1 MQTPTKTSEP
11 IPGYVVKERIGVGG
25 YGEVWSAQAPGDLMK
40 AIKFVYGY
48 FDDKR
53 AARELKALNRIKQV
67 RHPFLLSLERF
78 EIVDGQLIIVTELA
92 DMSLKDRFE
101 QIGATDK
108 PGIPRAE
115 LLGYMRDAADALDY
129 MRENFA
135 LQHLDVKPEN
145 MLLVGGR
152 VKVADFGLV
161 KELQDHTASL
171 MGGLTP
177 IYASPEVFDDRPSEH
192 SDQYSLA
199 IVYQEMLT
207 GILPFPG
214 RTPAQLASQHLHA
227 RPRLAPLPA
236 ADQLVVARALAK
248 DPQQR
253 YASCRE
259 MIDSLLAAGSQPSCS
274 TKVMEVR
281 STVSNAHG
289 DTTTKSPLPTLTP
302 QTNNSTI
309 PRRDVKPKTD
319 PTLPRHEVKPKT
331 DPLLPQ
337 REQGTVVLNDGDTS
351 SARPVLPELPPIL
364 PVIHLPPASGA
375 PTEPAL
381 RPTLY
386 LGIGGTGAR
395 ALRHLQRTLADHQG
409 SELIPILEM
418 LLLDTDAKS
427 AYQATQGDPAMALA
441 DHQVLPLPLRNAQEY
456 TSSSRNILQW
466 LSRRWLYNIPR
477 SLQTEG
483 RRPLGRLALMDHAPQ
498 VLNSIRKAIQSISS
512 PEAVGACQATG
523 LTLASPSPRVYIVTS
538 LSGGAGGGMVL
549 DVAYAVR
556 KVLAELGHSDDAV
569 IGILTHATDRNAAT
583 HDLGLANTYAS
594 LSELNH
600 YCGPNGYPGEAACDL
615 PPFAAG
621 RGPFSTTYFVPLGN
635 DLTDRQ
641 FDAATQQLAA
651 YLYLDSA
658 TPAGAVI
665 EHCRRLPP
673 VEQTTNASTCL
684 RSFGIIQIGSE
695 QTPLADQTAELV
707 CQETVD
713 RWRGA
718 AKQTWQSDLS
728 ATPSPRIEL
737 PGSASSAAT
746 IEQRAA
752 AHLQGL
758 GLSVTTLNE
767 QARRAVE
774 THLHGDTEAVFNHIR
789 MAFEASGE
797 ANGNAVERL
806 SGLLRFIQN
815 EFMPSRDSDLAA
827 HRPASKLL
835 ASVEKDLESFVA
847 SRAREVR
854 EWILSLVDDPTA
866 RIGGA
871 YQARQWYAAQI
882 QGFDAQWSDRLH
894 EVQREIR
901 TIEQSLLTTERAGT
915 ERPRFFASRSKT
927 ERNQAFHQA
936 ALLQIVRLRTEEIA
950 LFGLSKATRI
960 ILAQIVVAA
969 DEVKELQR
977 TLSDLSASF
986 AVAAPWGHPTDDIPP
1001 SGVSDQVRALV
1012 SQSLRIKVQELAM
1025 RVDERVQKF
1034 LVDHGALRELCKKP
1048 DMVRGQLTA
1057 ALRRAARREV
1067 VDALKR
1073 VSISSALLG
1082 SDRDSESQV
1091 ARLRQCLESAQPNL
1105 ADCGGAQ
1112 RLFAILPEN
1121 AQGTP
1126 LAETLT
1132 EKLDPPA
1139 TVLNSCDAD
1148 VVFCYELQDLLI
1160 PHVANQLLDGRADI
1174 VPVAARLHTR
1184 TDVTWSPLC

>member
-78 EIVDGQLIIVTELA
+78 EIVDGQLLIVTELA

-101 QIGATDK
+101 QIGAGGK

-227 RPRLAPLPA
+227 RPRLTPLPA

-253 YASCRE
+253 YSSCRE
-259 MIDSLLAAGSQPSCS
+259 MIDSLLAAGLEPSAPAKAS
-274 TKVMEVR
+274 EVR
-281 STVSNAHG
+281 PTVSNAHSG
-289 DTTTKSPLPTLTP
+289 TLTQSP
-302 QTNNSTI
+302 AQPRSNSTI
-309 PRRDVKPKTD
+309 PRSEVKPKTD
-319 PTLPRHEVKPKT
+319 PTLPRHEAKPKT
-331 DPLLPQ
+331 DPLLHR
-337 REQGTVVLNDGDTS
+337 REQGTVVLNGS
-351 SARPVLPELPPIL
+351 VAAGAGQAVPAALPELPPVL
-364 PVIHLPPASGA
+364 PVVNLPPVSV
-375 PTEPAL
+375 PQVEFAL

-395 ALRHLQRTLADHQG
+395 TLRHLQRRLADRLG
-409 SELIPILEM
+409 NELIPVLEM
-418 LLLDTDAKS
+418 LLLDTDTKG
-427 AYQATQGDPAMALA
+427 AYQATQGDPGMALA

-498 VLNSIRKAIQSISS
+498 VLSHIRKAIQSITSS
-512 PEAVGACQATG
+512 DSVAACQAKG
-523 LTLASPSPRVYIVTS
+523 LALGNLAPQVYIVTS
-538 LSGGAGGGMVL
+538 LAGGTGGGMVL

-556 KVLAELGHSDDAV
+556 KVLAELGYADDAV
-569 IGILTHATDRNAAT
+569 IGILTHATDRNPAT
-583 HDLGLANTYAS
+583 HDLGLANTYAA
-594 LSELNH
+594 LTELNH
-600 YCGPNGYPGEAACDL
+600 YCGTSGYPGEAACDL

-621 RGPFSTTYFVPLGN
+621 RGPFSTAYFVPLGN
-635 DLTDRQ
+635 DLNERQ
-641 FDAATQQLAA
+641 FDAATEQLSA

-658 TPAGAVI
+658 TPAGAVF
-665 EHCRRLPP
+665 EHCRRLPLADQP
-673 VEQTTNASTCL
+673 TKVAGSL
-684 RSFGIIQIGSE
+684 RSFGLTQIGSE

-707 CQETVD
+707 CQEVVD

-718 AKQTWQSDLS
+718 VKQTWQSEPS
-728 ATPSPRIEL
+728 ATAVPRVEP
-737 PGSASSAAT
+737 PGGASSAAA
-746 IEQRAA
+746 IEQRGA
-752 AHLQGL
+752 AHLKGL
-758 GLSVTTLNE
+758 GLSVMALNE

-774 THLHGDTEAVFNHIR
+774 AQLHGDTEAVLNRIR
-789 MAFEASGE
+789 TAFEASGE
-797 ANGNAVERL
+797 AQGSAAERL
-806 SGLLRFIQN
+806 SGLLKAIQN
-815 EFMPSRDSDLAA
+815 EFMPSREPDLVAR
-827 HRPASKLL
+827 RPASTLL
-835 ASVEKDLESFVA
+835 ASVEQDLEKFA
-847 SRAREVR
+847 APRAREIR
-854 EWILSLVDDPTA
+854 EWILSMVDDPA
-866 RIGGA
+866 GRIGA
-871 YQARQWYAAQI
+871 ASQARQWYAGQV
-882 QGFDAQWSDRLH
+882 QGFDAQWGDRLH
-894 EVQREIR
+894 EVQLEIR
-901 TIEQSLLTTERAGT
+901 AIEQSLLTTERAGT
-915 ERPRFFASRSKT
+915 DRPRFFGSRGKAD
-927 ERNQAFHQA
+927 RNQAYHQA
-936 ALLQIVRLRTEEIA
+936 ALLQIVRLRTEEAA

-960 ILAQIVVAA
+960 LLTQIVGAA
-969 DEVKELQR
+969 DEIKDLQR
-977 TLSDLSASF
+977 TLSELSTTFS
-986 AVAAPWGHPTDDIPP
+986 VAAPWGHPTDDAPP

-1012 SQSLRIKVQELAM
+1012 SQNLRVKVQELAI
-1025 RVDERVQKF
+1025 RVDERVQQF
-1034 LVDHGALRELCKKP
+1034 LVDQGALRELCKKS
-1048 DMVRGQLTA
+1048 DTVRGALPA
-1057 ALRRAARREV
+1057 ALRSAARHEV
-1067 VDALKR
+1067 VDALKK

-1082 SDRDSESQV
+1082 PDGNLDSQL
-1091 ARLRQCLESAQPNL
+1091 ARVRQCLEPAQPSLTN
-1105 ADCGGAQ
+1105 CGGAQ

-1121 AQGTP
+1121 AQDTP
-1126 LAETLT
+1126 LADTLST
-1132 EKLDPPA
+1132 KLDPPA
-1139 TVLNSCDAD
+1139 TVLTSCDAD

-1174 VPVAARLHTR
+1174 VPVASRLHTR
-1184 TDVTWSPLC
+1184 TDVTWTPLG